1 LKDLSGELFPVI
13 IRVMMKIR
21 SVITGVGV
29 LAANGKGCK
38 EFWHGLRSGR
48 TGERPIS
55 LFEADDV
62 ACKRVAEVPDFD
74 ATEYLGKKGLR
85 TLDRSTR
92 LLVSVGKMAV
102 TESGFEITDENADR
116 CGVSVG
122 ATLGSVKSIGDFN
135 KESLQ
140 EGPRYVNPALFPN
153 TVINSPSSQVSIWNN
168 IRGFSNILA
177 SGFTSSL
184 DAVQYA
190 VDMLALGRAD
200 YVLAGGVEEM
210 CEYTFRG
217 FDAMKFLL
225 GSVPGAEALHCPFD
239 RRRNGALLGEGAVL
253 MALESY
259 ECALR
264 RQAPIL
270 AEIAGIGYQFE
281 PSRVNRY
288 SRSGRGLKAAIQQ
301 ALDQARL
308 STTEIDGIFAN
319 ANSTLA
325 ADCVESRVIQEIFG
339 SDIPV
344 TATKSM
350 TGECYSVSGAM
361 AAAAAVGTLQDG
373 MIPPTLNYQH
383 QDPDC
388 GQIHIVTGAALKVD
402 AENVMV
408 INFSPSGVNVC
419 LILRKV

>member
-1 LKDLSGELFPVI
+1 
-13 IRVMMKIR
+13 MKIR

-29 LAANGKGCK
+29 LAANGKGCQ
-38 EFWHGLRSGR
+38 EFWQALKSGHA
-48 TGERPIS
+48 GDRPAS
-55 LFEADDV
+55 LFATDEF
-62 ACKRVAEVPDFD
+62 ACDRVAEVPDFD
-74 ATEYLGKKGLR
+74 AREYLGKKGLR

-92 LLVSVGKMAV
+92 LLLCAARMAI

-122 ATLGSVKSIGDFN
+122 TTLGSVKSIGDFN
-135 KESLQ
+135 KESLS

-168 IRGFSNILA
+168 IQGFSNILA

-217 FDAMKFLL
+217 FYAMKFLL
-225 GSVPGAEALHCPFD
+225 GSVAAEEFIHCPFD

-253 MALESY
+253 MAIELYDS
-259 ECALR
+259 ARR
-264 RQAPIL
+264 RQAPVL
-270 AEIAGIGYQFE
+270 AEIAGIGYRFDS
-281 PSRVNRY
+281 SRVNRY
-288 SRSGRGLKAAIQQ
+288 HPSGQGLKDAVRA
-301 ALDQARL
+301 ALDQAQL
-308 STTEIDGIFAN
+308 SPGEIDGIFAN
-319 ANSTLA
+319 ANSTRT
-325 ADCVESRVIQEIFG
+325 ADCVESRVIQEVFG
-339 SDIPV
+339 PSAPDVPV

-361 AAAAAVGTLQDG
+361 AVAAAVGTLQDG
-373 MIPPTLNYQH
+373 MIPPTVNYQYA
-383 QDPDC
+383 DPEG
-388 GQIHIVTGAALKVD
+388 GQINVVAGSSLKVD
-402 AENVMV
+402 AENLMV
-408 INFSPSGVNVC
+408 INVSPSGVSVC
-419 LILRKV
+419 MILRKV